1 MTFWILYITICNMIL
16 NTFYSSFSFFFL
28 SLCLTY
34 FSFVS
39 RFPFLF
45 FISSSSNL
53 DNNNRRQQCSQCD
66 HKLEVTLNYSSITDT
81 LLWSLIFASLEIEG
95 RGGNFIKMMTVNSNI
110 EFQWIIYRTRT
121 ILTRVGKRMNIEL
134 KNSINIRMIS
144 NITVIELLIV
154 LT

>member
-1 MTFWILYITICNMIL
+1 MIL
-16 NTFYSSFSFFFL
+16 KAFYSSFSFFFL

-110 EFQWIIYRTRT
+110 ESQ
-121 ILTRVGKRMNIEL
+121 
-134 KNSINIRMIS
+134 
-144 NITVIELLIV
+144 
-154 LT
+154 